1 MKPQELRIR
10 NLIIDKLRPDRGPV
24 EVFRLTSG
32 SMYSITYHYGKAFE
46 ETYQNYLAQLA
57 GIDFPSKAEMLGIG
71 QKDGEALIPLLGTI
85 YQVSPKGVFDP
96 LGKEPTHAV
105 RVVLCRYLLL
115 SPVTNPIGEEWVSY
129 KDFKDA
135 APFVGGFGNNT
146 EKALVK
152 NFSNR
157 LYDLKEACQNLEGR
171 PIDLELSYQIAFRFD
186 VLPKIPILLLFN
198 DEDEEF
204 PAQGSLL
211 FQKKAS
217 AFLDMECLAILGW
230 FLIDALIQATG
241 RSMTTIM

>member
-1 MKPQELRIR
+1 MNVK
-10 NLIIDKLRPDRGPV
+10 
-24 EVFRLTSG
+24 
-32 SMYSITYHYGKAFE
+32 YSIFE

-135 APFVGGFGNNT
+135 APFVGGFGN
-146 EKALVK
+146 K
-152 NFSNR
+152 FR
-157 LYDLKEACQNLEGR
+157 KEYFG
-171 PIDLELSYQIAFRFD
+171 
-186 VLPKIPILLLFN
+186 
-198 DEDEEF
+198 
-204 PAQGSLL
+204 
-211 FQKKAS
+211 
-217 AFLDMECLAILGW
+217 CLQFKGDSGFEMQWQRAIKTL
-230 FLIDALIQATG
+230 
-241 RSMTTIM
+241 